1 MNKKNTKV
9 KGKSKS
15 KNIKKDNKKTKRKK
29 ISFINKDNYLYYLF
43 FILLIV
49 VIVLCFLVYKARDKY
64 QKTKGNMVVHV
75 GEKHDSSFLS
85 LNVRELSKE
94 KMYSLKITNYTLNK
108 INKDKVDYSVTIENN
123 SKARLKVWK
132 DMDLNN
138 LMIDQK
144 STVIR
149 DVGFGNTKKEYHI
162 YHFKILD
169 KNKVKKN
176 DKINIKIL
184 EEKQGN

>member
-64 QKTKGNMVVHV
+64 QK
-75 GEKHDSSFLS
+75 
-85 LNVRELSKE
+85 SKE

-138 LMIDQK
+138 LMIDQE